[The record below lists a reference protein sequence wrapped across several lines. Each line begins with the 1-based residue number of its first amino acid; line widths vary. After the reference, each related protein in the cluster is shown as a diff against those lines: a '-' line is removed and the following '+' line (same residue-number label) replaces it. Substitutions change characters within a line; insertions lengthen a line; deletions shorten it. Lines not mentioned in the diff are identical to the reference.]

1 MQCTNCCSGSAWI
14 LQITPGRPQISVGRP
29 QIIFPRPQTLL
40 PQNPLKKVRSSNTPT
55 PTPLLIGHKTDSW
68 ILLSHLA
75 SRSHQGPGLS
85 LTQFVCLHDRREHL
99 NNFFYFH
106 NYSVFLYLP
115 PPPST
120 QRLQHY
126 LQITCSITI
135 PRPATR
141 TKRYTSFIHH
151 ALLNYQ

>member
-14 LQITPGRPQISVGRP
+14 PQITPGRPQISVGRP

-99 NNFFYFH
+99 NNFFFTSITILSSCISH
-106 NYSVFLYLP
+106 LLP
-115 PPPST
+115 PPRDS
-120 QRLQHY
+120 
-126 LQITCSITI
+126 SITSRLRA
-135 PRPATR
+135 PSLYPDQQPALNATLPL
-141 TKRYTSFIHH
+141 YTT
-151 ALLNYQ
+151 LY